1 MSKVIR
7 TREKIILDD
16 LRVVKFPE
24 RLINSELIRELAEC
38 VIELEEEG
46 VENPHIVLMERIS
59 QNLNK
64 NK

>member
-64 NK
+64 I